1 MLWKTKKLKLDSQQG
16 ERDFSCIHNV
26 QYDFGVQPASCVVLT
41 GVGLFPRCKMV
52 RPCVVSISTNCWNI
66 CTSVSYLCTLLF
78 NSSLAAIQAQVRR
91 ELEAEKKAAALA
103 EKEASLVD
111 AQPGQQD
118 ESSSPY
124 LAVTGVFFR
133 CPMIG

>member
-1 MLWKTKKLKLDSQQG
+1 MVWTTKELDFQQWA
-16 ERDFSCIHNV
+16 RHFSFLHNC
-26 QYDFGVQPASCVVLT
+26 QPDFGAQPASYLVHT
-41 GVGLFPRCKMV
+41 GNGLFPRCKVV
-52 RPCVVSISTNCWNI
+52 RACIVSIYNNKLLEYQHL
-66 CTSVSYLCTLLF
+66 VSYLYTLLF

-103 EKEASLVD
+103 AKEASLPDV
-111 AQPGQQD
+111 QPEQQD
-118 ESSSPY
+118 EPSSPY